1 MEIAAFIAFVALTV
15 SWMAL
20 PDRNALVEASAPAA
34 AELQPAA
41 A

>member
-1 MEIAAFIAFVALTV
+1 VEIAAFIAFVALAV

-20 PDRNALVEASAPAA
+20 PDRNRLAEDAAPAPV
-34 AELQPAA
+34 ELQPAA